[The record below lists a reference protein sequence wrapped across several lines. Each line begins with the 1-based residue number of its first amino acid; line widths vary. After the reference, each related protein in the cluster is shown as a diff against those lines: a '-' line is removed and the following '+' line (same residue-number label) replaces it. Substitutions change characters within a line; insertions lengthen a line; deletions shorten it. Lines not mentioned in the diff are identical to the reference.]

1 MNPIRKYFFFPVIV
15 LLVLLFVSCRP
26 KGVLS
31 QKEMTD
37 VLYDIHLAESIT
49 NTGVLDQHL
58 DWRGGLENNY
68 FRDLSYQAVL
78 KKHNITEEDF
88 FKSVAYY
95 SKNLKTYTRIY
106 ENIEKRYSRLYED
119 IQNGLYHSGL
129 SDTLKF
135 AKEDSIRIRNLY
147 TKYGYLTDTVNFFKN
162 SFYPDSVVSWTAG
175 FTKEWK
181 SVKDTFYIINPKDYV
196 LIKEIRA
203 DTTTTADSLKKP
215 EEIKPE
221 KREEIRKVG
230 DGIQVVVN

>member
-1 MNPIRKYFFFPVIV
+1 
-15 LLVLLFVSCRP
+15 
-26 KGVLS
+26 
-31 QKEMTD
+31 MTD
-37 VLYDIHLAESIT
+37 VLYDIHLTESIT
-49 NTGVLDQHL
+49 NTGTLDQHL

-106 ENIEKRYSRLYED
+106 ENLEKRYGSLYED

-129 SDTLKF
+129 SDTLKLT
-135 AKEDSIRIRNLY
+135 KEDSVRIRNLY

-162 SFYPDSVVSWTAG
+162 SIYPDSVVSWSTG

-181 SVKDTFYIINPKDYV
+181 FVKDTFYIINPKDYV
-196 LIKEIRA
+196 LIKEITA
-203 DTTTTADSLKKP
+203 DTISSDTIKKP
-215 EEIKPE
+215 EEITPDK
-221 KREEIRKVG
+221 KEIVRKIS